1 MSKTPRISESEWEV
15 MKVLW
20 ERSPLTANE
29 IVEVLS
35 KKTSWHRETI
45 RTLINRLV
53 QKGALTFKK
62 EGRQYHYYPCVSEA
76 ECIHA
81 ETMSF
86 LRRVR
91 VSAIEPMLA
100 AFVEEHRLSVEQI
113 TRLKQILDG
122 KDLSA
127 KQGKAKRRTP

>member
-1 MSKTPRISESEWEV
+1 MSKTPRISEAEWEV

-20 ERSPLTANE
+20 ETSPLTANE
-29 IVEVLS
+29 IVEILTR
-35 KKTSWHRETI
+35 KTSWHRETI

-53 QKGALTFKK
+53 QKGAVAFKK
-62 EGRQYHYYPCVSEA
+62 EGRQHQYYPCAGEA

-81 ETMSF
+81 ETQSF

-91 VSAIEPMLA
+91 ASAIEPMLA
-100 AFVEEHRLSVEQI
+100 AFVEEHHLSLEQI

-122 KDLSA
+122 RDPNA
-127 KQGKAKRRTP
+127 KYGKAKKH